1 MSDRTGYS
9 VLQIGLHWLIA
20 FLIFAAYFA
29 SDDMGD
35 ALRARIESGASGT
48 TGNTLHVWLGG
59 AVLALVVMRIAVR
72 LLRGAPGSPP
82 DTAPLV
88 SMATKWGHR
97 LLYVLMVVVPLG
109 GAVTWYGGIREAGEV
124 HGVLGNLLMLVVVG
138 HVLAAILHE
147 ALARDGTMRRMIR
160 PGA

>member
-1 MSDRTGYS
+1 MSERTGYS
-9 VLQIGLHWLIA
+9 GLQIGLHWLIA

-29 SDDMGD
+29 SDGMGD
-35 ALRARIESGASGT
+35 ALRTRIEAGASGT

-59 AVLALVVMRIAVR
+59 AVLALVLVRIAVR

-82 DTAPLV
+82 RTPALV
-88 SMATKWGHR
+88 SMAAKWGHR

-124 HGVLGNLLMLVVVG
+124 HEVLGTLLMLVVAG

-147 ALARDGTMRRMIR
+147 ALARDGTMQRMFR